1 MNSVT
6 NWKQNINNERIRLML
21 FYFNAWIQI
30 HGREFFF
37 QIGET
42 FLMRYLLE
50 SCTFKEEIINFFKN
64 IHLLLPQMV
73 NFNCTLYLFL
83 PCLYLYLPW
92 FTWCEMSRLYCHPV
106 SCLIPVSS
114 RGKVH
119 LVENTCQRTTVF
131 HTIDQGT
138 TTNEKNPVKYI
149 LGKLRFWT
157 HHCNWKTLLFKERDM
172 IYICMMFFLSLR
184 NRVI

>member
-1 MNSVT
+1 
-6 NWKQNINNERIRLML
+6 
-21 FYFNAWIQI
+21 
-30 HGREFFF
+30 
-37 QIGET
+37 
-42 FLMRYLLE
+42 
-50 SCTFKEEIINFFKN
+50 
-64 IHLLLPQMV
+64 MV

-106 SCLIPVSS
+106 SCLIIVSS

-149 LGKLRFWT
+149 LGKLRFRS
-157 HHCNWKTLLFKERDM
+157 HHLIERRHYTGDTILYIWCFSFSEKPCYIDIHVNDTISRVKFVSTRIESTRNVQLLATRLWIKQLQYNNNRISKYIVALQSTL
-172 IYICMMFFLSLR
+172 INIQYINMKIHEFL
-184 NRVI
+184 VWF

>member
-1 MNSVT
+1 
-6 NWKQNINNERIRLML
+6 
-21 FYFNAWIQI
+21 
-30 HGREFFF
+30 
-37 QIGET
+37 
-42 FLMRYLLE
+42 
-50 SCTFKEEIINFFKN
+50 
-64 IHLLLPQMV
+64 
-73 NFNCTLYLFL
+73 
-83 PCLYLYLPW
+83 
-92 FTWCEMSRLYCHPV
+92 MSRLCCHPV

-157 HHCNWKTLLFKERDM
+157 HHCIWYDIYDVFSFSEKPCYIDIHVNDTISWVKFVSTRIESTRNVQLLATRLWIKQLQ
-172 IYICMMFFLSLR
+172 CNNNR
-184 NRVI
+184 NSKNTVANQYSVY